1 MHRFIVT
8 ALILFVTVSA
18 SAVADLAGDRVAI
31 RETVLDY
38 IEGWY
43 SGDAARMEQA
53 LHPDL
58 AKRIVVEED
67 GHFQLQPLSALGL
80 VQRTRSGWGTR
91 TPESQQQ
98 KDIEIYDVDGDMAT
112 VKLVARDWV
121 DYMHLGRWNGR
132 WVIIN
137 VLWAHKPETPKPSG
151 S

>member
-1 MHRFIVT
+1 MRRFFITTLV
-8 ALILFVTVSA
+8 LFVAVAA
-18 SAVADLAGDRVAI
+18 SAVADLEGDKVAI

-43 SGDAARMEQA
+43 SGDPERMEQA

-58 AKRIVVEED
+58 AKRIVVEQD
-67 GHFQLQPLSALGL
+67 GRFQLQPLSALGL
-80 VQRTRSGWGTR
+80 VQGTRSGWGSR
-91 TPESQQQ
+91 TPEGQQQ

-112 VKLVARDWV
+112 VKLIARDWV

-137 VLWAHKPETPKPSG
+137 VLWAHKPEKREAAG

>member
-1 MHRFIVT
+1 MRKFIIT
-8 ALILFVTVSA
+8 ALVLFVAVSA
-18 SAVADLAGDRVAI
+18 SAVADLEGDKVAI

-67 GHFQLQPLSALGL
+67 GRFQLQPLSALGL
-80 VQRTRSGWGTR
+80 VQGTRSGWGTR
-91 TPESQQQ
+91 TPESQQK
-98 KDIEIYDVDGDMAT
+98 KDIEIFDVDGDMAT

-137 VLWAHKPETPKPSG
+137 VLWAHKRETRKSAD